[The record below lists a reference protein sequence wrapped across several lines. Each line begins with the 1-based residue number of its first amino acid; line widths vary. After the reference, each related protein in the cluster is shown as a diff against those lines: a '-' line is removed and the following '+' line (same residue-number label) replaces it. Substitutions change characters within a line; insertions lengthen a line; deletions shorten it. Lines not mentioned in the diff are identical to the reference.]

1 MARIIP
7 ADFDVFKEL
16 IDVNEQII
24 RDILKVNVNNWAK
37 FRYSIYAGNSSDVL
51 ESNSSIDNNIRNAFI
66 ELAKS
71 HYEVVNS
78 LGYAKLSLNYIE
90 NVDKSKSDYL
100 FLSFKWLKEFYIHV
114 GSIFDNLA
122 RLIYILNSPDSATAV
137 RNKKNDLVRHW
148 IDWGE
153 LKKKFIF
160 PQYKSFMEN
169 QTLEEIL
176 LLRNNYIHNWRAPFG
191 KNPKTLEIFLP
202 VEIRSDRNYPWPYE
216 EINEL
221 NNKYKNFKSLFHFVN
236 EDFGF
241 VEDCQDK
248 IFELLIADL
257 VTFENNY
264 NIKIREQWVV
274 PEGGSDSIGFANSS
288 ASIPSKEHN

>member
-7 ADFDVFKEL
+7 ADFDVFNEL

-24 RDILKVNVNNWAK
+24 RDVLKVKVNNWAK

-122 RLIYILNSPDSATAV
+122 RLIYILNSPDSATATKGNSL
-137 RNKKNDLVRHW
+137 RLVRHW
-148 IDWGE
+148 TDWNE
-153 LKKKFIF
+153 IKQKKIF
-160 PQYKSFMEN
+160 PHYNSFFNN

-176 LLRNNYIHNWRAPFG
+176 LIRNNYVHNWRAPFII
-191 KNPKTLEIFLP
+191 NSNTLEIFLP
-202 VEIRSDRNYPWPYE
+202 VEIRNDRNYPWPYE

-221 NNKYKNFKSLFHFVN
+221 NNKYKNFKSLFDFLN
-236 EDFGF
+236 EDFSF

-248 IFELLIADL
+248 IFDLLIADL
-257 VTFENNY
+257 ITFENNY

-274 PEGGSDSIGFANSS
+274 PGGGSDSIDFANSS
-288 ASIPSKEHN
+288 ASIPNEENN